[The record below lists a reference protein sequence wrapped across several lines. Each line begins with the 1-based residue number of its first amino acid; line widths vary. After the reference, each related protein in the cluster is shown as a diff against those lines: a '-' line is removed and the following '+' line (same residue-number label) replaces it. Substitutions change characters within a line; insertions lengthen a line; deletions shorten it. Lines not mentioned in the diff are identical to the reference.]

1 MILIADSGSTKTDWV
16 LWIPATNETFNY
28 QTKGLNPYFVNSS
41 EIAKVIQDCFSADDL
56 QQVKQVF
63 FYGSGC
69 GSIDSKAIVQLGI
82 SNSCKNAQIHVE
94 HDLMAAAHACCGEEE
109 GVACILGTG
118 SNACVFDGTRIIAE
132 GVSYGYV
139 MGDEGSGNHLGRM
152 LLKSVFSRKAPQEI
166 LDAFYERYPRM
177 ELSLLLN
184 QLYNIP
190 NPNRFL
196 ASFSPFILSFQNHP
210 FMKALITKSFN
221 SFVDEFLVDLMKD
234 KTYKV
239 SFQGSIA
246 WSYKCILTEVLNERN
261 MPLGKIIRQ
270 PIDALLEYHTQLHHH
285 N

>member
-1 MILIADSGSTKTDWV
+1 
-16 LWIPATNETFNY
+16 
-28 QTKGLNPYFVNSS
+28 VNSS
-41 EIAKVIQDCFSADDL
+41 EIAKVIQDCFSVDDL

-69 GSIDSKAIVQLGI
+69 GSVDSKAIVQLGI
-82 SNSCKNAQIHVE
+82 SNSCKHAQIIVE

-118 SNACVFDGTRIIAE
+118 SNACVFDGTKIIAE

-152 LLKSVFSRKAPQEI
+152 LLKSVFSRKAPREI

-196 ASFSPFILSFQNHP
+196 ASFSPFILSFQKHS
-210 FMKALITKSFN
+210 FVKALIYRSFN
-221 SFVDEFLVDLMKD
+221 EFVDEFLVDLLKE
-234 KTYKV
+234 KSYTV

-246 WSYKCILTEVLNERN
+246 WSYRTILAEVLNDRN
-261 MPLGKIIRQ
+261 IVMGQVIRQ
-270 PIDALLEYHTQLHHH
+270 PIDSLVEYHRMIHKIS
-285 N
+285 